1 LQDLINHLLSVDLTR
16 RLGCMKAGAM
26 GIRDHPFFS
35 GFDWKGLAERNCF
48 MLLLVLLMHLTP
60 VLRGQVLLQF
70 ACWHTS

>member
-1 LQDLINHLLSVDLTR
+1 
-16 RLGCMKAGAM
+16 MKAGAM